1 MQGQGP
7 VQGRAGD
14 RHPDD
19 LVEVRV
25 TAPDEE
31 TATALA
37 RALVGGGLA
46 ACVQVLPGITSTY
59 VWQGAVEEEQE
70 HLLLVKSTAGRF
82 EDIRSLVRSEHPYDT
97 PEVLAVPVVAAD
109 PAYAAW
115 VLDTV
120 TGDSSG
126 NRGTGPPG
134 PDPTED
140 AT

>member
-1 MQGQGP
+1 MDT
-7 VQGRAGD
+7 RAGE
-14 RHPDD
+14 

-25 TAPDEE
+25 TAPDGE

-37 RALVGGGLA
+37 RALVDAGLA

-59 VWQGAVEEEQE
+59 RWQGAVEEEQE
-70 HLLLVKSTAGRF
+70 HLLLVKSTAARF
-82 EDIRSLVRSEHPYDT
+82 EDIRALVRSEHPYDT

-115 VLDTV
+115 VVDTV
-120 TGDSSG
+120 AG
-126 NRGTGPPG
+126 GTGPPG